1 MELLCTLENLN
12 LNTSFRQYHIQ
23 IADVLTSL
31 NELEQLLQLRYSS
44 HLPELDSGFIKLID
58 GRYEFNS
65 LIFQYIENYSH
76 ITTDKKIRMEIKTVS
91 MKLAAKYK
99 NYFIRYNATH

>member
-44 HLPELDSGFIKLID
+44 HCQNLIQV
-58 GRYEFNS
+58 
-65 LIFQYIENYSH
+65 L
-76 ITTDKKIRMEIKTVS
+76 
-91 MKLAAKYK
+91 
-99 NYFIRYNATH
+99 

>member
-12 LNTSFRQYHIQ
+12 CNTSFRQYHIQ

-31 NELEQLLQLRYSS
+31 NELEQLLQLKYPFR
-44 HLPELDSGFIKLID
+44 LPELESGLIKLVD
-58 GRYEFNS
+58 NRYEFNS
-65 LIFQYIENYSH
+65 LIFQYVENYKH
-76 ITTDKKIRMEIKTVS
+76 LTIDKKLRLEIKTIS
-91 MKLAAKYK
+91 MKLATKYK